1 MMTLMRMATLMTIR
15 AVHGRKF
22 WLILRYHSNGPPPS
36 TWILCK
42 TSLAQNPGRGPP
54 PTTLQNSAKLVL
66 HRRAAD
72 AGRLRHCAPPAGYG
86 GLLLSPARC
95 LIVRPHADSSKLS
108 YRASVASPALPKSA
122 AGQILPK
129 CGYYA
134 GILLP
139 KMRVR
144 SIQNAG
150 I

>member
-1 MMTLMRMATLMTIR
+1 MELLQSYTADTIILAWDMLQKITLGVAT
-15 AVHGRKF
+15 HP
-22 WLILRYHSNGPPPS
+22 LRLAGKQS
-36 TWILCK
+36 TKVNQPLY
-42 TSLAQNPGRGPP
+42 L
-54 PTTLQNSAKLVL
+54 
-66 HRRAAD
+66 
-72 AGRLRHCAPPAGYG
+72 
-86 GLLLSPARC
+86 ARC